1 MAREALM
8 PVAALKGAERELLEA
23 TARQARGFARVR
35 AAHQSE
41 LAEDYVEMI
50 DDLIAAR
57 GEARAADLAARFG
70 VTPATVARA
79 VQRLVR
85 DGLVTSEPYRSL
97 FLTEKGR
104 ALAAHARERHR
115 VVRDFLVAL
124 GVGREAAEQDAEGI
138 EHHIST
144 ETLEAFRRFLKQGSA
159 RLGDE

>member
-1 MAREALM
+1 MARESLM
-8 PVAALKGAERELLEA
+8 PAATRQEPGREQLEV

-57 GEARAADLAARFG
+57 GEARAADLSARFG

-104 ALAAHARERHR
+104 ALAARARERHHL
-115 VVRDFLVAL
+115 VRDFLIAL

-138 EHHIST
+138 EHHISA
-144 ETLEAFRRFLKQGSA
+144 ETLEAFRRFLKRGSA